1 MSIIHEETCHAHLKV
16 EFSVSERT
24 AGETRDP
31 WSFVHLEI
39 DSMIDM
45 TPREMRNLG
54 RWLIDEGRRLGREY
68 KSNGAPRAVLGRTQC
83 HPCSASTDVAQLED
97 GLS

>member
-31 WSFVHLEI
+31 WSFVHLQI

-68 KSNGAPRAVLGRTQC
+68 KSNGAPRGVLERTRCQ
-83 HPCSASTDVAQLED
+83 PRNASNEEKGVRD
-97 GLS
+97 GHH